1 MVCWLLST
9 SVLKR
14 DSSYSRISPMRP
26 VFSRLLTRISHP
38 AGRQWLSRS
47 RRLFHLFPKCNPP
60 CVQVCHVFTCYAH
73 PMAARLGP
81 VSPPC
86 NARGPATP
94 TALHVGVDSSW
105 DDPSKMKRD
114 GASGSH
120 GVGYGGDPLLN
131 RAEKYDANTHYDR
144 LDSCASCCTCTFV
157 AARMRRRI
165 VS

>member
-1 MVCWLLST
+1 MT
-9 SVLKR
+9 TKSVLLAEDDEPTVLQAIER
-14 DSSYSRISPMRP
+14 DLRREYSADFWI
-26 VFSRLLTRISHP
+26 VCT

-73 PMAARLGP
+73 SMAARLGP

-94 TALHVGVDSSW
+94 TAVLVGLDSSW
-105 DDPSKMKRD
+105 NDPSSMKRD

-120 GVGYGGDPLLN
+120 SVGYAGDP
-131 RAEKYDANTHYDR
+131 
-144 LDSCASCCTCTFV
+144 F
-157 AARMRRRI
+157 
-165 VS
+165 